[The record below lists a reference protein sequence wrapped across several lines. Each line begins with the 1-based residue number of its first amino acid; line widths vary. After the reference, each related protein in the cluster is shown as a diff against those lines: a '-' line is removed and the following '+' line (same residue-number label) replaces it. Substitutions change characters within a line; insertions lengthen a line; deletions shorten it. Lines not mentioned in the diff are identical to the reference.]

1 MYNPSL
7 RQEPLDRMAPVI
19 PLEQKSSMLDWLEE
33 EGRLLARSD
42 QDDKYTQE
50 EGDISDIIDVE
61 DVAYDEIDDDDELID
76 IGEED

>member
-7 RQEPLDRMAPVI
+7 RQEPLERMAPVI

-33 EGRLLARSD
+33 QGRLLARNE
-42 QDDKYTQE
+42 QDDKYSEE

-61 DVAYDEIDDDDELID
+61 DSSYDDVDDDDDLID
-76 IGEED
+76 IGEEE